1 MIFEEAAN
9 DILNYKYKQVK
20 QAVRD
25 IFNYNDKN
33 INFYYIKNLLYIYM
47 KIQNNF
53 LLLLKHYL
61 LFP

>member
-1 MIFEEAAN
+1 MVFEEAAN
-9 DILNYKYKQVK
+9 DILNYKDK

-33 INFYYIKNLLYIYM
+33 INFYDIKNLLYIYM